1 MSEELQQKLRAQLW
15 EVANNLRGN
24 MSANEFMYFSLGF
37 IFYKYLSEKIE
48 NYADRALQRT
58 FERGN
63 NILLALN
70 CVNDRGEEILR
81 LYKITDIFQT
91 LLLDF
96 LLKFKGIFF
105 A

>member
-48 NYADRALQRT
+48 NYADRALEKMTKSLSNSCGSQAKKMPLNFKRKS
-58 FERGN
+58 RSSVWKISV
-63 NILLALN
+63 IL
-70 CVNDRGEEILR
+70 
-81 LYKITDIFQT
+81 
-91 LLLDF
+91 
-96 LLKFKGIFF
+96 
-105 A
+105 

>member
-48 NYADRALQRT
+48 NYADRALEDDEIT
-58 FERGN
+58 FKQLWQSGEKMPLNFKRKSRSSVWKISV
-63 NILLALN
+63 IL
-70 CVNDRGEEILR
+70 
-81 LYKITDIFQT
+81 
-91 LLLDF
+91 
-96 LLKFKGIFF
+96 
-105 A
+105 

>member
-48 NYADRALQRT
+48 LTVRLKMTKSLSNSCGSQAKKMPLNFKRKSRSSVWKISV
-58 FERGN
+58 
-63 NILLALN
+63 IL
-70 CVNDRGEEILR
+70 
-81 LYKITDIFQT
+81 
-91 LLLDF
+91 
-96 LLKFKGIFF
+96 
-105 A
+105 